1 MLSLLATSDF
11 NPVSE
16 FTDFINHPYVD
27 LPLGLD
33 INKGVVYL
41 WLSAA
46 TAILVPLL
54 IIRKGLK
61 AKPSRWQ
68 TFLEMVYDT
77 AYTQI
82 AKAGL
87 PEEGMRI
94 WFPYVG
100 TCFIFIWAMNVIGF
114 IPLPFSGE
122 SVQLLGVDVP
132 KLQIYA
138 ASANLSVALTLTLV
152 TFVATHVEGIR
163 YNGVVGYFK
172 SWIPAGLPPVRP
184 LRAGSFGAAIL
195 FGLIAVVEVL
205 SQFVRLVSLSFRL
218 FFNMLAGHLVI
229 AVFLGVGALM
239 AASLGNAAFAVHI
252 IGFPMGVALY
262 LLEATLIAA
271 LQAYIFAA
279 LSAIYIG
286 GAIHPDH

>member
-68 TFLEMVYDT
+68 TFLELVYDT

-163 YNGVVGYFK
+163 YNGVRGYFK
-172 SWIPAGLPPVRP
+172 SWFPPVSGAINLLIVP
-184 LRAGSFGAAIL
+184 LEI
-195 FGLIAVVEVL
+195 L
-205 SQFVRLVSLSFRL
+205 SQFLRLVSLSVRL
-218 FFNMLAGHLVI
+218 FANMLAGHLLVLMCVSLI
-229 AVFLGVGALM
+229 IIIGNAFVAAASIPVAVFFYCFELVL
-239 AASLGNAAFAVHI
+239 
-252 IGFPMGVALY
+252 VAN
-262 LLEATLIAA
+262 
-271 LQAYIFAA
+271 LQAFIFAL
-279 LSAIYIG
+279 LSGIYIG
-286 GAIHPDH
+286 TAAEPHH

>member
-1 MLSLLATSDF
+1 MLPLLESSSGFD
-11 NPVSE
+11 PVSE
-16 FTDFINHPYVD
+16 FTNFVNDPYVN

-41 WLSAA
+41 WLSGLLAV
-46 TAILVPLL
+46 LVPLL
-54 IIRKGLK
+54 IIRRGLRP
-61 AKPSRWQ
+61 KPSRSQ
-68 TFLEMVYDT
+68 EFIEMVYDT

-82 AKAGL
+82 ARAGL
-87 PEEGMRI
+87 PDEGMRI
-94 WFPYVG
+94 WFPYVA
-100 TCFIFIWAMNVIGF
+100 TCFVFIWCMNLIGF

-122 SVQLLGVDVP
+122 SVDVGGVTLP

-152 TFVATHVEGIR
+152 TFFATHIEGIR

-172 SWIPAGLPPVRP
+172 SWIPSGTPKPILP
-184 LRAGSFGAAIL
+184 L
-195 FGLIAVVEVL
+195 LIVVEVL
-205 SQFVRLVSLSFRL
+205 SQLVRLVSLSFRL

-252 IGFPMGVALY
+252 IGWPMGIALY

-279 LSAIYIG
+279 LSALYIG
-286 GAIHPDH
+286 GAIHPEH

>member
-1 MLSLLATSDF
+1 
-11 NPVSE
+11 
-16 FTDFINHPYVD
+16 
-27 LPLGLD
+27 
-33 INKGVVYL
+33 
-41 WLSAA
+41 
-46 TAILVPLL
+46 
-54 IIRKGLK
+54 
-61 AKPSRWQ
+61 
-68 TFLEMVYDT
+68 
-77 AYTQI
+77 
-82 AKAGL
+82 
-87 PEEGMRI
+87 MRI

-163 YNGVVGYFK
+163 YNGVTGYFK

-184 LRAGSFGAAIL
+184 LRGGSVGAAIL

-286 GAIHPDH
+286 GAIHPEH

>member
-1 MLSLLATSDF
+1 
-11 NPVSE
+11 
-16 FTDFINHPYVD
+16 
-27 LPLGLD
+27 
-33 INKGVVYL
+33 
-41 WLSAA
+41 
-46 TAILVPLL
+46 
-54 IIRKGLK
+54 
-61 AKPSRWQ
+61 
-68 TFLEMVYDT
+68 
-77 AYTQI
+77 YTQI

-122 SVQLLGVDVP
+122 SVQLLGDVP

-184 LRAGSFGAAIL
+184 LRGGSVGAAIL

-279 LSAIYIG
+279 L
-286 GAIHPDH
+286 

>member
-1 MLSLLATSDF
+1 VILPLLDSSTGFD
-11 NPVSE
+11 PVSE
-16 FTDFINHPYVD
+16 FTNFVNDPYVN

-41 WLSAA
+41 WLSGLLAV
-46 TAILVPLL
+46 LVPLL

-61 AKPSRWQ
+61 PKPSRGQ
-68 TFLEMVYDT
+68 EFLEMVYDT

-82 AKAGL
+82 ARAGL

-94 WFPYVG
+94 WFPYVA
-100 TCFIFIWAMNVIGF
+100 TCFVFIWSMNLLGF

-122 SVQLLGVDVP
+122 TVDIAGVTLP

-152 TFVATHVEGIR
+152 TFFATHIEGIR

-172 SWIPAGLPPVRP
+172 SWIPSGTPKPILP
-184 LRAGSFGAAIL
+184 L
-195 FGLIAVVEVL
+195 LIVVEVL
-205 SQFVRLVSLSFRL
+205 SQLVRLVSLSFRL

-252 IGFPMGVALY
+252 IGWPMGIALY

-279 LSAIYIG
+279 LSALYIG
-286 GAIHPDH
+286 GAIHPEH

>member
-1 MLSLLATSDF
+1 MLPLLASSSFD
-11 NPVSE
+11 PVAE
-16 FTDFINHPYVD
+16 FTDFVNQPYVN

-46 TAILVPLL
+46 VAILVPLL
-54 IIRKGLK
+54 IIRRGLNP
-61 AKPSRWQ
+61 KPNRAQ
-68 TFLEMVYDT
+68 TFLELVYDT

-87 PEEGMRI
+87 PEEGMRL
-94 WFPYVG
+94 WFPYVA
-100 TCFIFIWAMNVIGF
+100 TCFVFIWAMNVVGF

-122 SVQLLGVDVP
+122 RVDILGLSLP

-138 ASANLSVALTLTLV
+138 ATANLSVALTLTLV
-152 TFVATHVEGIR
+152 TFLATHIEGIR
-163 YNGVVGYFK
+163 YNGVVKYFK
-172 SWIPAGLPPVRP
+172 SWIPSGLPPVRP
-184 LRAGSFGAAIL
+184 LRAGSAGAIVL
-195 FGLIAVVEVL
+195 FGLICVVEVL
-205 SQFVRLVSLSFRL
+205 SQLIRLVSLSFRL

-239 AASLGNAAFAVHI
+239 AASLGNAAFAVHLV
-252 IGFPMGVALY
+252 GWPMGIALY

>member
-46 TAILVPLL
+46 VAILVPLL

-61 AKPSRWQ
+61 PKPSRWQ

-87 PEEGMRI
+87 PAEGMRI
-94 WFPYVG
+94 WFPYVA
-100 TCFIFIWAMNVIGF
+100 TCFVFIWAMNVIGF

-122 SVQLLGVDVP
+122 SVDIAGVTVP

-152 TFVATHVEGIR
+152 TFFATHIEGIR
-163 YNGVVGYFK
+163 YNGVVRYFK
-172 SWIPAGLPPVRP
+172 SWVPSGTPKPILP
-184 LRAGSFGAAIL
+184 L
-195 FGLIAVVEVL
+195 LIVVEVL

-239 AASLGNAAFAVHI
+239 AASLGNAAFAV
-252 IGFPMGVALY
+252 
-262 LLEATLIAA
+262 
-271 LQAYIFAA
+271 
-279 LSAIYIG
+279 
-286 GAIHPDH
+286 

>member
-1 MLSLLATSDF
+1 VTLPLLESSSGFD
-11 NPVSE
+11 PVSE
-16 FTDFINHPYVD
+16 FTNFVNHPYVD
-27 LPLGLD
+27 LPFGLD

-41 WLSAA
+41 WLSGLLAV
-46 TAILVPLL
+46 LVPLL
-54 IIRKGLK
+54 IIRRGLK
-61 AKPSRWQ
+61 RKPSRAQ
-68 TFLEMVYDT
+68 EFLEMVYDT

-82 AKAGL
+82 ARAGL

-94 WFPYVG
+94 WFPYVA
-100 TCFIFIWAMNVIGF
+100 TCFVFIWCMNLLGF

-122 SVQLLGVDVP
+122 SVDVAGVTLP

-152 TFVATHVEGIR
+152 TFFATHIEGIR

-172 SWIPAGLPPVRP
+172 SWIPSGTPKPILP
-184 LRAGSFGAAIL
+184 L
-195 FGLIAVVEVL
+195 LIVVEVL
-205 SQFVRLVSLSFRL
+205 SQLVRLVSLSFRL

-239 AASLGNAAFAVHI
+239 ASSLGNAAFAVHI
-252 IGFPMGVALY
+252 IGWPMGIALY

-279 LSAIYIG
+279 LSALYIG
-286 GAIHPDH
+286 GAIHPEH

>member
-1 MLSLLATSDF
+1 MILPLLASSTGFD
-11 NPVSE
+11 PVSE
-16 FTDFINHPYVD
+16 FTNFVNDPYVS
-27 LPLGLD
+27 LPFGLD
-33 INKGVVYL
+33 INKGVLYL
-41 WLSAA
+41 WLSGAV
-46 TAILVPLL
+46 AILVPLL
-54 IIRKGLK
+54 IIRKGLLK
-61 AKPSRWQ
+61 KPSRAQ
-68 TFLEMVYDT
+68 EFLEMVYDT

-87 PEEGMRI
+87 PDEGMRI
-94 WFPYVG
+94 WFPYVA
-100 TCFIFIWAMNVIGF
+100 TCFVFIWSMNVLGF

-122 SVQLLGVDVP
+122 TVDIAGVTLP

-152 TFVATHVEGIR
+152 TFFATHIEGIR

-172 SWIPAGLPPVRP
+172 SWIPAGTPKPILP
-184 LRAGSFGAAIL
+184 L
-195 FGLIAVVEVL
+195 LIVVEVL
-205 SQFVRLVSLSFRL
+205 SQLVRLVSLSFRL

-252 IGFPMGVALY
+252 IGWPMGIALY

-279 LSAIYIG
+279 LSALYIG
-286 GAIHPDH
+286 GAIHPEH

>member
-1 MLSLLATSDF
+1 MLPLLESSSGFD
-11 NPVSE
+11 PVSE
-16 FTDFINHPYVD
+16 FTNFVNDPYVN

-41 WLSAA
+41 WLSGLLAV
-46 TAILVPLL
+46 LVPLL
-54 IIRKGLK
+54 IIRRGLK
-61 AKPSRWQ
+61 PKPSRSQ
-68 TFLEMVYDT
+68 EFIEMVYDT

-82 AKAGL
+82 ARAGL
-87 PEEGMRI
+87 PDEGMRI
-94 WFPYVG
+94 WFPYVA
-100 TCFIFIWAMNVIGF
+100 TCFVFIWCMNLIGF

-122 SVQLLGVDVP
+122 SVDVGGVSLP

-152 TFVATHVEGIR
+152 TFLATHIEGIR

-172 SWIPAGLPPVRP
+172 SWIPSGTPKPILP
-184 LRAGSFGAAIL
+184 L
-195 FGLIAVVEVL
+195 LIVVEVL
-205 SQFVRLVSLSFRL
+205 SQLVRLVSLSFRL

-252 IGFPMGVALY
+252 IGWPMGIALY

-279 LSAIYIG
+279 LSALYIG
-286 GAIHPDH
+286 GAIHPEH

>member
-1 MLSLLATSDF
+1 VRLLQMC
-11 NPVSE
+11 
-16 FTDFINHPYVD
+16 
-27 LPLGLD
+27 
-33 INKGVVYL
+33 
-41 WLSAA
+41 W
-46 TAILVPLL
+46 
-54 IIRKGLK
+54 
-61 AKPSRWQ
+61 KPKPGCWQ
-68 TFLEMVYDT
+68 TFLELVYDT

-82 AKAGL
+82 AKGGL

-100 TCFIFIWAMNVIGF
+100 TCFIFIWAMSVIGF

-163 YNGVVGYFK
+163 YKGVMGYFK

-184 LRAGSFGAAIL
+184 LRGGSVGAAIL

-218 FFNMLAGHLVI
+218 FFNILAAHVL
-229 AVFLGVGALM
+229 
-239 AASLGNAAFAVHI
+239 
-252 IGFPMGVALY
+252 VAL
-262 LLEATLIAA
+262 
-271 LQAYIFAA
+271 F
-279 LSAIYIG
+279 
-286 GAIHPDH
+286 

>member
-1 MLSLLATSDF
+1 MLSLLATLRFQPGLRSSPTSSTTPTS
-11 NPVSE
+11 N
-16 FTDFINHPYVD
+16 

-122 SVQLLGVDVP
+122 SVQLPGSTCP
-132 KLQIYA
+132 
-138 ASANLSVALTLTLV
+138 SCRSM
-152 TFVATHVEGIR
+152 
-163 YNGVVGYFK
+163 
-172 SWIPAGLPPVRP
+172 PPR
-184 LRAGSFGAAIL
+184 RTC
-195 FGLIAVVEVL
+195 
-205 SQFVRLVSLSFRL
+205 RWR
-218 FFNMLAGHLVI
+218 
-229 AVFLGVGALM
+229 
-239 AASLGNAAFAVHI
+239 
-252 IGFPMGVALY
+252 
-262 LLEATLIAA
+262 
-271 LQAYIFAA
+271 
-279 LSAIYIG
+279 
-286 GAIHPDH
+286 